1 MLSSF
6 IHLIEALK
14 GNPLSLPVFVF
25 LYAAACLIVP
35 VSLFPVAGG
44 VLFGFRGGMAVNLA
58 AVLLGATGP
67 FFIARRLGQH
77 ALTRFF
83 SRWRNRDVAARLRNP
98 GPGMFIVIR
107 LLGFPPFVVT
117 NYLAGL
123 SHMRYRQFLWTS
135 AVGLLPW
142 TFVMTFFADTFWKIL
157 LEAGM
162 TGFRRAMMNHA
173 QPLLWGGGVMAALL
187 VAGYWINGR
196 MERKRR
202 TAPGES

>member
-1 MLSSF
+1 VLHNF
-6 IHLIEALK
+6 IHLIEVLK
-14 GNPLSLPVFVF
+14 GNPFSLPIFVG
-25 LYAAACLIVP
+25 LYAMACFLVP

-44 VLFGFRGGMAVNLA
+44 VLFGFRDGLVINLVS
-58 AVLLGATGP
+58 VLLGATGP

-83 SRWRNRDVAARLRNP
+83 SRWHNRDAAARLRNP
-98 GPGMFIVIR
+98 SPWGFMVIR

-123 SHMRYRQFLWTS
+123 SHMRYRRFLWTS

-142 TFVMTFFADTFWKIL
+142 TFVMTFFADTFWVVL

-162 TGFRRAMMNHA
+162 EGFQKAVMHHA
-173 QPLLWGGGVMAALL
+173 RPLLGGAVLL
-187 VAGYWINGR
+187 VGVLMVGYLVN
-196 MERKRR
+196 RR
-202 TAPGES
+202 SKKKIIPPVQS

>member
-1 MLSSF
+1 MLHNF
-6 IHLIEALK
+6 IHLIEVLK
-14 GNPLSLPVFVF
+14 VNPFSLPIFVG
-25 LYAAACLIVP
+25 LYAMACFLVP

-44 VLFGFRGGMAVNLA
+44 VLFGFRDGMVINLFS
-58 AVLLGATGP
+58 VLLGATGP

-83 SRWRNRDVAARLRNP
+83 SRWHNRDAAARLRNP
-98 GPGMFIVIR
+98 SPWGFMVIR

-123 SHMRYRQFLWTS
+123 SHMRYRRFLWTS

-142 TFVMTFFADTFWKIL
+142 TFVMTFFADTFWVVL

-162 TGFRRAMMNHA
+162 EGFQKAVMHHA
-173 QPLLWGGGVMAALL
+173 RPLLGGAVLL
-187 VAGYWINGR
+187 VGVLMVGYLVN
-196 MERKRR
+196 RR
-202 TAPGES
+202 SKKKIIPPVQS